1 MSDRPFFERV
11 QIWEPEEGIRNGSVY
26 FEVTN
31 SGTVLVFGVGI
42 HEGRYKSGGI
52 DHGFPWLHLRAR
64 SSDRGRTWT
73 VDERN
78 WWEPET
84 RIKRA
89 SAVDRTTGEIFLFN
103 QGTWP
108 LRDDK
113 GLPVS
118 ESWMIANYDKGRQMG
133 AKVILERSSDDG
145 GSWSAVDLTD
155 AFFTYPGGGLAWFI
169 GGGIQL
175 RRGAHAGRLLVPALY
190 RPKDIE
196 EIDPTKHNIL
206 HQHESLGPV
215 YDDGDGQ
222 IPQCLNY
229 DAHNAVAYSDDH
241 GETWQWGGSS
251 QGFVAEACIVE
262 LSDGSVYMNNR
273 NHDPKSMGY
282 RSWCIS
288 RDGGETFT
296 EFGVDETLIE
306 SKCHASLAR
315 YVDPAGGDTAGGES
329 AGGEPAPI
337 LFCNPPVF
345 EGKWQ
350 SPSRGCGKLCRT
362 NQTVRVSYDDCK
374 TWPVSRRISE
384 NGGYSSMVVLDDG
397 TILCGFD
404 RDVFRFNLA
413 WLEQE
418 G

>member
-89 SAVDRTTGEIFLFN
+89 SVVDRTTGEIFLFN

-108 LRDDK
+108 LKDDK

-118 ESWMIANYDKGRQMG
+118 ESWMIANYDEGRQLG
-133 AKVILERSSDDG
+133 AKVIMERSLNDG
-145 GSWSAVDLTD
+145 RSWTAVDLTD

-175 RRGAHAGRLLVPALY
+175 QRGVHAGRLLVPALY

-196 EIDPTKHNIL
+196 DIDPTKHNIL

-222 IPQCLNY
+222 IPQCLNH

-315 YVDPAGGDTAGGES
+315 YTAGGES
-329 AGGEPAPI
+329 AGGDPAPI

-404 RDVFRFNLA
+404 RDVFRFNMA